1 MNEGAFFDLDKTLLP
16 GSSLFPLARELYRR
30 RIFTMRDIL
39 RLGVD
44 QLTFRI
50 AGSEGEGRVNRAR
63 DASLQAVT
71 DRPRSEIVELGRSV
85 AREELLPR
93 LYPQAVELLSRHKR
107 AGREVYI
114 CSSSPED
121 YLVLLARELD
131 IDGVVGSRAEVV
143 DGRYTGRL
151 DGLLC
156 HDVEKARRVSE
167 LAAARD
173 IDLSRSFAYTDS
185 IEDLA
190 MLELV
195 GNPVA
200 MNPDRS
206 LAAEARRRGWQVLDY
221 RTARRR
227 TLVGSAAGATAAAVA
242 AAGYAA
248 GYAVGRSR
256 GMQAAGSRGA
266 K

>member
-1 MNEGAFFDLDKTLLP
+1 
-16 GSSLFPLARELYRR
+16 
-30 RIFTMRDIL
+30 
-39 RLGVD
+39 
-44 QLTFRI
+44 
-50 AGSEGEGRVNRAR
+50 
-63 DASLQAVT
+63 
-71 DRPRSEIVELGRSV
+71 
-85 AREELLPR
+85 
-93 LYPQAVELLSRHKR
+93 
-107 AGREVYI
+107 
-114 CSSSPED
+114 
-121 YLVLLARELD
+121 
-131 IDGVVGSRAEVV
+131 VV
-143 DGRYTGRL
+143 DGRFTGRL